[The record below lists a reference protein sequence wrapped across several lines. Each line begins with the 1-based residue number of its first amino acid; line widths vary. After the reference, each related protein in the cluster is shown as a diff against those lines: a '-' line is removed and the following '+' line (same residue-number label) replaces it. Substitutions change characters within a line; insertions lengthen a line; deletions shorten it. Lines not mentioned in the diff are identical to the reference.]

1 MHEPSSL
8 SQSPEL
14 LPDVLRDISGRLR
27 DAVDLVSFHAVCKPW
42 RDSHDPTRKQLGL
55 PWLLAP
61 DMMMTPL
68 SIFLNMRCIF
78 SRTSYWALPP
88 LSIRHR
94 NWVASADGTG
104 LWYYGERPSPSLH
117 DAITGA
123 VTLVLPPFPQEKGRW
138 EGSPGG
144 IVYGDGAVLVYHISR
159 LGQADATKTKFRAA
173 LLRPGDVAWMVV
185 ERTFRSPEFLD
196 LYPVYHRGKILITA
210 GDTVPTPDS
219 SEVAVGNVQ
228 VVSRPWM
235 PSEFD
240 QHYCQRYYVLESRGE
255 LLCVS
260 VYISH
265 HYVFAGKTSV
275 PGLVRSISMTVHGLQ
290 EEECWVRKD
299 GGSLAD
305 RVLFLGWPN
314 SFAADVSRLSG
325 DAVSAGCAYFV
336 YRDHDFGPYQACVFR
351 YNLLDDKVKFV
362 ERLPEDW
369 NSDVCMWLFP
379 QPSIAPTEVYIS
391 TPSNNRIVMVAIHI
405 FIEILQVYIHPTNNL
420 ILKCPYMHV

>member
-1 MHEPSSL
+1 
-8 SQSPEL
+8 
-14 LPDVLRDISGRLR
+14 
-27 DAVDLVSFHAVCKPW
+27 
-42 RDSHDPTRKQLGL
+42 
-55 PWLLAP
+55 
-61 DMMMTPL
+61 
-68 SIFLNMRCIF
+68 
-78 SRTSYWALPP
+78 
-88 LSIRHR
+88 
-94 NWVASADGTG
+94 
-104 LWYYGERPSPSLH
+104 
-117 DAITGA
+117 
-123 VTLVLPPFPQEKGRW
+123 
-138 EGSPGG
+138 
-144 IVYGDGAVLVYHISR
+144 
-159 LGQADATKTKFRAA
+159 
-173 LLRPGDVAWMVV
+173 
-185 ERTFRSPEFLD
+185 
-196 LYPVYHRGKILITA
+196 VYHRGKILITA